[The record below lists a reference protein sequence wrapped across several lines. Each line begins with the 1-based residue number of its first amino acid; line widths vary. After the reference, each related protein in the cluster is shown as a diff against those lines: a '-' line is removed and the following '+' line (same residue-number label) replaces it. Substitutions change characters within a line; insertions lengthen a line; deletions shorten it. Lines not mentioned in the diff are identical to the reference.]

1 MQLQGSAP
9 VEADIAAPAA
19 PTRARWHPSPLITG
33 SMGLH
38 GVAVASLLV
47 AYESWPWALGAVAA
61 NHGLLTVFGMWPRS
75 TALGPNLVR
84 LPEASRARREIAIT
98 LDDGP
103 DPDVTPRVLDL
114 LDCHGVRANFFCIAE
129 NVVRHPAI
137 CRDIVRRGHMVENHS
152 RFHPF
157 SFPML
162 GMGGLRRE
170 ISAAQQEI
178 ASVTG
183 RLPRFFRPPAGLR
196 NPLLD
201 PVLHELGLRL
211 VSWTR
216 RGFDTQRCDAKRVA
230 DALTARLAAADIL
243 LLHDGNSARDANGD
257 PVVLAALAAVVER
270 SRALG
275 LAPVTLD
282 QAVEP

>member
-1 MQLQGSAP
+1 
-9 VEADIAAPAA
+9 
-19 PTRARWHPSPLITG
+19 
-33 SMGLH
+33 MGLH

-47 AYESWPWALGAVAA
+47 ANEAWPWALGAVAA
-61 NHGLLTVFGMWPRS
+61 NHGLLTMFGMWPRS
-75 TALGPNLVR
+75 TALGPNLIR
-84 LPEASRARREIAIT
+84 LPQASRARREIAIT

-103 DPDVTPRVLDL
+103 DPAVTPRVLDL
-114 LDCHGVRANFFCIAE
+114 LDRHDVRATFFCIAE
-129 NVVRHPAI
+129 NVVRHPDL
-137 CRDIVRRGHMVENHS
+137 CREIVRRGHAVENHS

-162 GMGGLRRE
+162 GVCGLRRE
-170 ISAAQQEI
+170 IAAAQQEI

-183 RLPRFFRPPAGLR
+183 RVPRFFRPPAGLR

-201 PVLHELGLRL
+201 PVLHELRVAL

-216 RGFDTQRCDAKRVA
+216 RGFDTQRGDARRVA
-230 DALTARLAAADIL
+230 HALTAERAAGDIL

-257 PVVLAALAAVVER
+257 PVVLAALDALIER

-275 LAPVTLD
+275 LVPVTLD